1 MDLIY
6 NEALKNKV
14 KEAVIYKFKKLFDCD
29 ICVLNVSDA
38 FKVKVKFDFKKYN
51 YSKIS
56 TFNYKNFA
64 EEIAEDYPEVLDL
77 TYTDINYNY
86 YEIYKSYRIGQ
97 NVLKQLKKSIAKD
110 LKSKFD
116 EIIDRENLKINN
128 NYYNFKLK
136 DGRYMSLY
144 VKNIDNNPSGEN
156 LEQYAG
162 LKYDLLTNDKENDVN
177 YPEWIKESAV
187 ELDKIQNLESDF
199 LKIFNTM
206 IKNEIEKKYK
216 DTLIKAELPFFLDVN
231 LVYGLRITINDNPTK
246 LMYVKTDYMLL
257 NLVTT
262 YINYNHEDTLNS
274 MTKHLEK
281 MKTKIIEYIE
291 ESIEK

>member
-14 KEAVIYKFKKLFDCD
+14 KEAVIYKFKRLFDCD

-86 YEIYKSYRIGQ
+86 YKIYKSYCIEQ

-136 DGRYMSLY
+136 NGHYMSLY
-144 VKNIDNNPSGEN
+144 VKNIDSKGQN
-156 LEQYAG
+156 LERYAANRN
-162 LKYDLLTNDKENDVN
+162 YDLLTNDKENN
-177 YPEWIKESAV
+177 AEYFEWIKESAV

-206 IKNEIEKKYK
+206 IKNEVEKKYK
-216 DTLIKAELPFFLDVN
+216 DTLIKAELFFFFNVN
-231 LVYGLRITINDNPTK
+231 LIYGLKITINDNPTK
-246 LMYVKTDYMLL
+246 VMYVEKDYMLL
-257 NLVTT
+257 DLITT
-262 YINYNHEDTLNS
+262 YINYNHKDTLNR